1 MRYSHEKLS
10 PCLLAIMRGQS
21 VIIHKVVIILD
32 EAESWT
38 NLSIHWGI
46 TSTVIYRTTVV
57 HWDTPWAHM
66 TIFMITSHLLNQYSL
81 LSRPQNAPVY
91 SSCYTQINKFPVQPI
106 AVATLHSPLNLIG
119 SIAAP
124 NTNQSTGH
132 QSDTSFLDYRASF
145 PCRWSHPSL
154 ILSSRLVTFH
164 HLSYRLHSFNNNNK

>member
-10 PCLLAIMRGQS
+10 PCLLAIMRGQCHYS
-21 VIIHKVVIILD
+21 QGGHYFGW
-32 EAESWT
+32 SWIMDQSQHT
-38 NLSIHWGI
+38 QRNHIYSD
-46 TSTVIYRTTVV
+46 YRTTG
-57 HWDTPWAHM
+57 DTPWAHM
-66 TIFMITSHLLNQYSL
+66 TIFMITHLLNQYSL

-119 SIAAP
+119 GIAAP

-154 ILSSRLVTFH
+154 MLSSCLVTFR
-164 HLSYRLHSFNNNNK
+164 HLSLAAFLQ